1 VARRKSRAA
10 SWFESFLWMI
20 GCAAL
25 GYCAFLWGRAEYDQI
40 QGNRQ
45 VDQGQVP
52 QVSVERPLAAGSLV
66 GRIEIPRLK
75 LSAVIFEGTDDPT
88 LARGVGHLS
97 GSAVPGKIGNLV
109 LAAHRDTFFSPL
121 KNIRKGDEIDVT
133 GPQGAFRYLVDSTEV
148 VAPDATEVLRPTDSA
163 TLTLITCFPFRYIGN
178 APDRFIVRGKK
189 IGSLDQAALEEG
201 NHEKDFVSGTEPDS
215 HRRRL

>member
-1 VARRKSRAA
+1 
-10 SWFESFLWMI
+10 M
-20 GCAAL
+20 
-25 GYCAFLWGRAEYDQI
+25 
-40 QGNRQ
+40 
-45 VDQGQVP
+45 
-52 QVSVERPLAAGSLV
+52 
-66 GRIEIPRLK
+66 
-75 LSAVIFEGTDDPT
+75 
-88 LARGVGHLS
+88 
-97 GSAVPGKIGNLV
+97 
-109 LAAHRDTFFSPL
+109 L

>member
-1 VARRKSRAA
+1 
-10 SWFESFLWMI
+10 MI
-20 GCAAL
+20 GCGAL
-25 GYCAFLWGRAEYDQI
+25 GYCAFLWGRAEYDQM

-45 VDQGQVP
+45 VEQGQLP
-52 QVSVERPLAAGSLV
+52 QVTREKPLAAGSLV

-88 LARGVGHLS
+88 LTRGVGHLS

-121 KNIRKGDEIDVT
+121 KNIREGDEIDVT
-133 GPQGAFRYLVDSTEV
+133 GPQGAFRYVVDSTEV
-148 VAPDATEVLRPTDSA
+148 VTPDATEVLRPTPNA

-178 APDRFIVRGKK
+178 APDRFIVRGRKVGVLDRDVTDQDGNLVSRV
-189 IGSLDQAALEEG
+189 GS
-201 NHEKDFVSGTEPDS
+201 NS
-215 HRRRL
+215 RRPPL